1 MAREEFAML
10 VRAEQKKQI
19 QALAKRQMKLMRETT
34 TQKDRD
40 YQMMLWCGFLTGLKL
55 TNAITAK
62 NTTAILQNCRSWQ
75 RRWMKWRQKGKQDN
89 RKEGYHGK
97 EKKLQTYNG

>member
-55 TNAITAK
+55 TNAIT
-62 NTTAILQNCRSWQ
+62 
-75 RRWMKWRQKGKQDN
+75 
-89 RKEGYHGK
+89 RKEYDRYFT
-97 EKKLQTYNG
+97 ELQELAKKMDEMAAKRKTG